1 LKAIIFDLDGTLV
14 NTLADLTDSMN
25 HALSGLG
32 QPTHDSSVIR
42 NFIGDGVF
50 TFASRALPPDARHLA
65 DEVVRRMREHYK
77 ANCLSKTAAYPGM
90 VDVVAQLKRRG
101 MALAVLTNKDQNV
114 ARSIVE
120 HCFGKGVFDRVVG
133 VVDKTPVKPGRE
145 AVTKLMTEMGLTK
158 DDCLFVGDSGID
170 IDTAKAAGIRSV
182 GVTWGF
188 RDRPELV
195 EHGAAAVIDS
205 AAELLRLI

>member
-14 NTLADLTDSMN
+14 DTLADLTDSMN
-25 HALSGLG
+25 HALVSLG
-32 QPTHDSSVIR
+32 QPTHEQAVTR
-42 NFIGDGVF
+42 KFIGDGVF

-65 DEVVRRMREHYK
+65 DEVVKRMREHYK
-77 ANCLSKTAAYPGM
+77 ANCLNKTSVYPGLK
-90 VDVVAQLKRRG
+90 DVVAQLKRRG

-114 ARSIVE
+114 AGRIVE

-133 VVDKTPVKPGRE
+133 VVDRMPVKPGLQ
-145 AVTKLMTEMGLTK
+145 AVTKLMTEMGLAK
-158 DDCLFVGDSGID
+158 DDCLLVGDSGID

-188 RDRPELV
+188 RDRDELL
-195 EHGAAAVIDS
+195 EHGAAVVVDS
-205 AAELLRLI
+205 AAELLRLV